1 MHGHASSVC
10 AGHRRLLAQRHAR
23 LRRKSRATDDAEAEA
38 RQLAQARANGRREV
52 TIFLAIIIGVLV
64 VALIALSAFI
74 VWGDVQTRKD
84 ATAVFHEAVA
94 RSRSADETIAKNLP
108 VLMQTAAAVS
118 DRVDARAAAR
128 VQLINSAIAGV
139 QPTAADAGTTAAT
152 GDMPPIYQS
161 PMQMETREQ
170 IREDQRLRRPGA
182 DDVRDTG
189 IGQDGSTMSD
199 IPPIPPVRT
208 EAL

>member
-1 MHGHASSVC
+1 M
-10 AGHRRLLAQRHAR
+10 
-23 LRRKSRATDDAEAEA
+23 
-38 RQLAQARANGRREV
+38 

-108 VLMQTAAAVS
+108 VIMQTAAAVS

-128 VQLINSAIAGV
+128 VQLINSAIAGT
-139 QPTAADAGTTAAT
+139 QTATEVVATAPT

-161 PMQMETREQ
+161 PMAMEEREL

-182 DDVRDTG
+182 DAVRDPG
-189 IGQDGSTMSD
+189 IGQD
-199 IPPIPPVRT
+199 IPEPPPVPI
-208 EAL
+208 EML